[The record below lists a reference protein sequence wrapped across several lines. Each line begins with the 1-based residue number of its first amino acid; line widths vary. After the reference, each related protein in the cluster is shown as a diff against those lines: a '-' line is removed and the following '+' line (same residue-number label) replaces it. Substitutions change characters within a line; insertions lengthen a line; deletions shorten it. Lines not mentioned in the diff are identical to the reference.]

1 MVAALMAS
9 LPFICSVLTFRPLA
23 PSLAPRLA
31 LAGKPGVLGPGLWA
45 VAGGAVRGAWRL
57 RPPALGTSSDFLR
70 LTISPLLHYL
80 LVIVCCDHI
89 RHISPGCCTTEALQG
104 PGTEVSDGPRS
115 SC

>member
-23 PSLAPRLA
+23 PSLAPSLAPRLA
-31 LAGKPGVLGPGLWA
+31 LTGKPGVLGPGLWA
-45 VAGGAVRGAWRL
+45 VAGGAGRGAWRL

-70 LTISPLLHYL
+70 LTISPQLHYL

-89 RHISPGCCTTEALQG
+89 RHISPCCCTTEAL
-104 PGTEVSDGPRS
+104 
-115 SC
+115 